1 MEKAC
6 SDKLIR
12 DEHTLNVETAFQ
24 APETGYLAQRE
35 KEALSP
41 IDGLLGQIGQTQDV
55 KLKGAIF
62 WGNMISQKTQNRD
75 YSTNP
80 GTCSLKEVSS

>member
-6 SDKLIR
+6 SDKLSR

-24 APETGYLAQRE
+24 ALETGYLAQRE

-41 IDGLLGQIGQTQDV
+41 IDGLL
-55 KLKGAIF
+55 
-62 WGNMISQKTQNRD
+62 SPNRTD
-75 YSTNP
+75 T
-80 GTCSLKEVSS
+80 GC